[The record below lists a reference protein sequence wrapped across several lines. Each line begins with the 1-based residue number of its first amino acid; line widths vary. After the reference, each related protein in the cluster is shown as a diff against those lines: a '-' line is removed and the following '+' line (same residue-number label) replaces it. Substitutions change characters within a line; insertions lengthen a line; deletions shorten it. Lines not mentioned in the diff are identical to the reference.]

1 MTLTPPFLFI
11 PLLLLGVIQSWFILR
26 NQTLSGSRKA
36 VRAGLNLLL
45 WLVLLAFVW
54 QPIWTRPLDTTHVL
68 LVGNDVPT
76 AVARQV
82 QDSLGLRARVTATDI
97 RLENIDSVTMLGQA
111 FPAPL
116 LARLGNRAVRWVP
129 YEAPGTPTHL
139 HWQSVVRLGEEQTVR
154 GQITVPER
162 QKLAVR
168 FGTQTLDSLWLKP
181 GRQAFTLRFPAV
193 AKGRIETVL
202 QVGSQTTDTVRFF
215 AQAARPLHVQFVLGT
230 PDFETKTLAD
240 WLGRQGNRVEL
251 SNVLSEGID
260 ATVKINAPTGGRANS
275 SPDLIVTE
283 PALVSQPAVR
293 KAIAEGKAVLVL
305 NLTNPDAEVAAVNR
319 SLGTQWRL
327 RKVSNEATIPAG
339 NGLTALPYQFTPNP
353 RQVAVAGYPI
363 ATQRIGGRV
372 AMSLF
377 METFP
382 LRLSGDS
389 LGYARI
395 WNAVLATLQPIQAN
409 NFAAEGPVLAGLR
422 KPLVLN
428 NATGGATRLRVANDT
443 AQLTPSVINNR
454 TLRAQYRFSRSGW
467 QPLADSVE
475 VYVEDSLAAP
485 HERVRAWVQT
495 QNRYGTD
502 LLRTAPSRTQKQDVP
517 DWVWLTALLVCLTAL
532 WVEPKF

>member
-1 MTLTPPFLFI
+1 MFI
-11 PLLLLGVIQSWFILR
+11 PLLLLGALQSWLLLR
-26 NQTLSGSRKA
+26 NQTLSRGRKA

-54 QPIWTRPLDTTHVL
+54 QPIWTRPLDTPHVL
-68 LVGNDVPT
+68 LVGSDVPT

-82 QDSLGLRARVTATDI
+82 QDSLGLRARVTAADI
-97 RLENIDSVTMLGQA
+97 RLENTDSVTILGKTL
-111 FPAPL
+111 PTPL

-129 YEAPGTPTHL
+129 YNAPGLPTHL
-139 HWQSVVRLGEEQTVR
+139 HWQSVVRLGEEQTIR
-154 GQITVPER
+154 GEITVSER
-162 QKLAVR
+162 QKITVR
-168 FGTQTLDSLWLKP
+168 FGAQTLDSLWLKP
-181 GRQAFTLRFPAV
+181 GRQTFALRFPAV

-202 QVGSQTTDTVRFF
+202 QVDNQTTDTVRFF
-215 AQAARPLHVQFVLGT
+215 AQSTRPLFVQFVLGT

-251 SNVLSEGID
+251 SNTLSEGID
-260 ATVKINAPTGGRANS
+260 ATVQINTPTGNRPNS

-283 PALVSQPAVR
+283 PALVGQPAIR

-319 SLGTQWRL
+319 ALGTQWRL
-327 RKVSNEATIPAG
+327 RKVSNEATIPVG

-353 RQVAVAGYPI
+353 RQVAVARYPI
-363 ATQRIGGRV
+363 ATQRAGGRV

-377 METFP
+377 TETFP

-395 WNAVLATLQPIQAN
+395 WNAVLATLQPTQSN
-409 NFAAEGPVLAGLR
+409 NLGADGPVLTGIRQPLLVNNSAGG
-422 KPLVLN
+422 
-428 NATGGATRLRVANDT
+428 TTRLRVANDT
-443 AQLTPSVINNR
+443 ALLAPSPLNNR

-467 QPLADSVE
+467 QPLADWVE
-475 VYVEDSLAAP
+475 VYVEDSLTAP
-485 HERVRAWVQT
+485 HERLSTWVQA
-495 QNRYGTD
+495 QNRLQTT
-502 LLRTAPSRTQKQDVP
+502 LRTRPSRTQKQDVP

-532 WVEPKF
+532 WVEPKL